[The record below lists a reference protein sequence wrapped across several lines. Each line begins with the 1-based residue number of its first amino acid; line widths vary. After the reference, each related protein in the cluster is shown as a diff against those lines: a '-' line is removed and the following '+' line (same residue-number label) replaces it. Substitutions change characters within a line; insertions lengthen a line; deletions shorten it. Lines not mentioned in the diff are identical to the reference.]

1 MTVKIDGKAIATKV
15 KAEVAV
21 EVEKLMDLGV
31 TPGLAV
37 VLVGEDPASQIYV
50 RNKQRA
56 AEKLGIDSQTI
67 NMPADTTEA
76 TLLAK
81 IAELNADPAIDAIL
95 VQSPVPAQINESRIQ
110 EAILPSKDVD
120 GFHAYNIGALFANKH
135 QYYPVANTPR
145 GIMTLLAEYDID
157 VAGKQALVIGRSIL
171 VGRPMMAMLNN
182 ANATVTLAHR
192 FTQNLDDLLATA
204 DIVVVAVGIPNF
216 VQPDN
221 LKKGAVVIDV
231 GINRMDDGS
240 LVGDVAED
248 VHEQTSYITPVPGG
262 VGPMTIATLMQTT
275 VELAKSHMKIENEG

>member
-1 MTVKIDGKAIATKV
+1 MTVKIDGKAVATKV

-67 NMPADTTEA
+67 NLPAETTEA
-76 TLLAK
+76 ALLAK

-95 VQSPVPAQINESRIQ
+95 VQSPVPEHINESRIQ

-120 GFHAYNIGALFANKH
+120 GFHAYNIGALFANKQ

-145 GIMTLLAEYDID
+145 GIMTLLKEYDID
-157 VAGKQALVIGRSIL
+157 VVGKHALVIGRSIL

-192 FTQNLDDLLATA
+192 FTQNLDELLAMA
-204 DIVVVAVGIPNF
+204 DIVVVAVGMPNF

-231 GINRMDDGS
+231 GINRMEDGT
-240 LVGDVAED
+240 LVGDVADD
-248 VHEQTSYITPVPGG
+248 VREQTSYITPVPGG